1 MLVAQAINPHQ
12 PHRSS
17 RFLIFVNVVSLL
29 LSIFVNYFTV
39 LSWIYNVYATQKNMP
54 MVGPGGRVGLDD
66 GEQNT
71 NSNQEWQQ
79 GANQLDQTIHH
90 KVIKIQRKAVLVVSQ
105 QIGRAHV

>member
-1 MLVAQAINPHQ
+1 
-12 PHRSS
+12 
-17 RFLIFVNVVSLL
+17 
-29 LSIFVNYFTV
+29 
-39 LSWIYNVYATQKNMP
+39 

-79 GANQLDQTIHH
+79 GANQLDQTIHY

-105 QIGRAHV
+105 P